1 MKFSYKHETWG
12 LCAPKKYLSMDKYK
26 IKAQTPR
33 RKSNITLSWEKIKLL
48 KLTIESQLGIY

>member
-1 MKFSYKHETWG
+1 MGFMYYK
-12 LCAPKKYLSMDKYK
+12 KVLSMDK

-33 RKSNITLSWEKIKLL
+33 RKSNSTLSWEKVKLL

>member
-1 MKFSYKHETWG
+1 
-12 LCAPKKYLSMDKYK
+12 MDK

-48 KLTIESQLGIY
+48 KLTIESQFGI